1 MITSYSIQ
9 YYTTAGDDDSEPVSM
24 TINDATITSRTV
36 ENLNEYTN
44 YTFTLSAATSVG
56 SGPEAMTTETT
67 DEDGMYVYPFVC
79 I

>member
-1 MITSYSIQ
+1 
-9 YYTTAGDDDSEPVSM
+9 M